1 MRRRRRELAYFGP
14 GGDWTT
20 VSELVVVVVVV
31 VVTPVS
37 SMGSARL
44 RRGLRRVWGDGR
56 TGDGGGVGCG
66 DSGGVGCCGGVSCC
80 GGGCCGGVSCCGG
93 GVSCCGGGVGCCG
106 GGGVGRGQVLV
117 TSSILSWSAV
127 TAANVSVVV
136 AMRRCSVLCFLVGGA
151 VMVPSGYRR
160 RKKKTNERS

>member
-1 MRRRRRELAYFGP
+1 MAYFGPCFWP

-20 VSELVVVVVVV
+20 ASEVVVVVVVV

-44 RRGLRRVWGDGR
+44 RRGLRRVWGVDR

-66 DSGGVGCCGGVSCC
+66 DSGGVGCCGSVSCC
-80 GGGCCGGVSCCGG
+80 GGGCCGGVSCCG
-93 GVSCCGGGVGCCG
+93 G

-127 TAANVSVVV
+127 AAANVSVVV
-136 AMRRCSVLCFLVGGA
+136 AMRRCSVLRFLVGGA

-160 RKKKTNERS
+160 RKKKNE

>member
-1 MRRRRRELAYFGP
+1 MRRRRELAYFGP

-20 VSELVVVVVVV
+20 VSELVVVVV

-66 DSGGVGCCGGVSCC
+66 DSGGVGCC
-80 GGGCCGGVSCCGG
+80 G